1 LSAFLNSTHGTIFLG
16 AAIALIGVLV
26 GWIISAPLK
35 RNASRAQTKAKHDAA
50 ARDLAMRTVLAL
62 DDFVGGC
69 YAAAH
74 DEPEFNPADP
84 GDFILHTD
92 DPTLVLPRDA
102 NWALLKPDMIDEV
115 IWLPNRLR
123 NAVEALESLDI
134 SSPDFGDYFEHRAEE
149 FSRLGLRALDLM
161 EALSAAYSVP
171 RPERPAFYRPRD
183 GMQAKVTEM
192 TALWSRRH
200 KVQRAIANE
209 TSNVTPLFVGSGVPK
224 SMVAPEGE
232 PKA

>member
-1 LSAFLNSTHGTIFLG
+1 MSALLNSTQGTIFLG

-26 GWIISAPLK
+26 GWLIAVPLK
-35 RNASRAQTKAKHDAA
+35 RGTSRTQARAKHDAA
-50 ARDLAMRTVLAL
+50 ARDLAVRTVLAL

-92 DPTLVLPRDA
+92 DPTLILPRDP
-102 NWALLKPDMIDEV
+102 NWALLKPELIDEV

-134 SSPDFGDYFEHRAEE
+134 SSPDFGDYFEHRSEE

-183 GMQAKVTEM
+183 GMQAKVAEM
-192 TALWSRRH
+192 TALWSRRNR
-200 KVQRAIANE
+200 VQRAIANE
-209 TSNVTPLFVGSGVPK
+209 TSNVTPLFVSGGTPK
-224 SMVAPEGE
+224 TMVAPESD